1 MFFFGIPHNMY
12 QPVSSKIFPL
22 LSMMKPL
29 TIIIDIITI
38 NTIVIMVIMIR
49 IVNVSL
55 HWPLAVSATQMPP
68 TQTPFAL
75 LMRGNFCS
83 LDVR

>member
-1 MFFFGIPHNMY
+1 MC

-22 LSMMKPL
+22 LSMMKAL
-29 TIIIDIITI
+29 TTIIDIITI
-38 NTIVIMVIMIR
+38 NTTIMMMIMIR

-83 LDVR
+83 LDER